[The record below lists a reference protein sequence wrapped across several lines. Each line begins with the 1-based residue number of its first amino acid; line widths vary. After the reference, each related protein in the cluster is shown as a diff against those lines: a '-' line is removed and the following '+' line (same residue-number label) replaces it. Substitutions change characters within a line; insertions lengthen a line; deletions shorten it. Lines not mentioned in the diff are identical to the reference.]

1 MVAYETNGEELFR
14 QQRPDLPCDSRSSR
28 AAIAAL
34 AGPAYAFCMTFAL
47 LKAIALFAP
56 YGSRQAT
63 RRSGSGSARA

>member
-1 MVAYETNGEELFR
+1 MRRTGRSYFDSSALTCR
-14 QQRPDLPCDSRSSR
+14 AISRSSR

>member
-1 MVAYETNGEELFR
+1 MRRTGRSYFDSSALTCR
-14 QQRPDLPCDSRSSR
+14 AISRSSR
-28 AAIAAL
+28 AAI